1 MIVAGIDLSGE
12 GLVFWRCALAALTL
26 ALILLAVGRRGALA
40 LRRRRLQVLG
50 LGLMLALHWVL
61 FFETIKRSSVAVA
74 ILLVYTA
81 PIFLAVFA
89 PFVLP
94 ERRSRV
100 TSLALAISG
109 PGIALIA
116 LGGDEGSHASA
127 VAVATGLGAAVT
139 YAVLIIWT
147 KSVLTAVSPLTI
159 AFWNYVVVSSVLA
172 PVVLLGSARGLPT
185 ASEWP
190 AVLVLGAVLTAVLG
204 ALFVRALRDVRGSS
218 RRPARLR
225 RAGLGRA
232 ARLGHPGRA
241 DRLGGRSGRARRA
254 HRRRAHSPARRRRG
268 SRTGR
273 AARRGGG
280 VGSPWWRGRNRG
292 GPGPRTSRSSRAR
305 HRAAALGCGRW
316 VGRGDKNAAD
326 QAAVDAMRA
335 MLDTVY
341 MSGVV
346 VIGEGKGRGPD
357 ALQRRGG
364 R

>member
-1 MIVAGIDLSGE
+1 
-12 GLVFWRCALAALTL
+12 
-26 ALILLAVGRRGALA
+26 
-40 LRRRRLQVLG
+40 
-50 LGLMLALHWVL
+50 VL

-100 TSLALAISG
+100 TILALAISG

-159 AFWNYVVVSSVLA
+159 ALWNYVVVSSVLA

-204 ALFVRALRDVRGSS
+204 ALFVRALRDVT
-218 RRPARLR
+218 AQA
-225 RAGLGRA
+225 AGLLAYVEPVSA
-232 ARLGHPGRA
+232 ALLAWAILGEPIGWEVA
-241 DRLGGRSGRARRA
+241 VGGLAVLTGGALVVLLEGA
-254 HRRRAHSPARRRRG
+254 EAPAPD
-268 SRTGR
+268 
-273 AARRGGG
+273 A
-280 VGSPWWRGRNRG
+280 PL
-292 GPGPRTSRSSRAR
+292 
-305 HRAAALGCGRW
+305 AAA
-316 VGRGDKNAAD
+316 
-326 QAAVDAMRA
+326 
-335 MLDTVY
+335 
-341 MSGVV
+341 
-346 VIGEGKGRGPD
+346 EE
-357 ALQRRGG
+357 
-364 R
+364 

>member
-1 MIVAGIDLSGE
+1 VRVNRWNIAVASIAASWGFVSVIVAGIDVSGE

-100 TSLALAISG
+100 TILALAISG

-116 LGGDEGSHASA
+116 LGGDEDSNASA
-127 VAVATGLGAAVT
+127 VAVATGLGAAAT

-190 AVLVLGAVLTAVLG
+190 AVLVLGALLTAVLG
-204 ALFVRALRDVRGSS
+204 ALFVRALRDVT
-218 RRPARLR
+218 AQA
-225 RAGLGRA
+225 AGLLAYIEPVSA
-232 ARLGHPGRA
+232 ALLAWAILGEPIGWEVA
-241 DRLGGRSGRARRA
+241 VGGLAVLTGGALVVLLEGA
-254 HRRRAHSPARRRRG
+254 EAPSPDA
-268 SRTGR
+268 
-273 AARRGGG
+273 
-280 VGSPWWRGRNRG
+280 PL
-292 GPGPRTSRSSRAR
+292 
-305 HRAAALGCGRW
+305 AAA
-316 VGRGDKNAAD
+316 
-326 QAAVDAMRA
+326 
-335 MLDTVY
+335 
-341 MSGVV
+341 
-346 VIGEGKGRGPD
+346 EE
-357 ALQRRGG
+357 
-364 R
+364 